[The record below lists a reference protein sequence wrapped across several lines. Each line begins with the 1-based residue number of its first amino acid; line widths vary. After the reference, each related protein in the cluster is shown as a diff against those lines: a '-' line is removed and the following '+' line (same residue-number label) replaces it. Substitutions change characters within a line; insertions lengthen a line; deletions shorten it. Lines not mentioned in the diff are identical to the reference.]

1 MQITLDNG
9 HKTLNVQLHIYNGV
23 RLSIKDDNTTKDIHL
38 TESQT
43 KRLKDYLNNLNL

>member
-1 MQITLDNG
+1 MQISLDNR

-23 RLSIKDDNTTKDIHL
+23 RLSINDGDTTKDIHL

-43 KRLKDYLNNLNL
+43 KRLKDYFNTLNL